1 MQPPPDRLVPAH
13 AIYRVEPFYP
23 RVALQQRVEGTVK
36 IRATVDRDGKVKN
49 LKVIS
54 GPALLTASALDAA
67 QYWRYIPSLRN
78 GEPIETEEEISIE
91 FHLTH

>member
-23 RVALQQRVEGTVK
+23 RVALQQGVEGTVK